1 MSFTECAMEQNIQ
14 VQSHRGNEHYSLDP
28 YVQVRCKCVQRAR
41 IALLVWRM
49 LVSSRVG
56 QHILCMHGGSVDAV
70 REISYSDGCQEMGP
84 LRTYS

>member
-41 IALLVWRM
+41 MHRAVSMADAGEFPSGAAHTLYAWR
-49 LVSSRVG
+49 
-56 QHILCMHGGSVDAV
+56 
-70 REISYSDGCQEMGP
+70 
-84 LRTYS
+84 

>member
-1 MSFTECAMEQNIQ
+1 MNTIAWTHMYKLGASVFREHESRCA
-14 VQSHRGNEHYSLDP
+14 
-28 YVQVRCKCVQRAR
+28 
-41 IALLVWRM
+41 LVWRM

-56 QHILCMHGGSVDAV
+56 QHILCMHGGSVDTV